1 MFNIFLVIQTIMI
14 NNNLSFY
21 SAKILAEIIRD
32 ILYFPVWW
40 YSRGLNNILKS
51 LGKFLINKQKSLG
64 LFVWIKNIFKPM
76 YGQYDWQ
83 GMLISFFVRLVQI
96 IIRSF
101 VMLFW
106 LVLVVVII
114 CFWLLLPLLVIYK
127 VIFQY
132 NFINSIF

>member
-1 MFNIFLVIQTIMI
+1 MI

-21 SAKILAEIIRD
+21 SVKILAEIIRD

-40 YSRGLNNILKS
+40 YSRGLNNVF
-51 LGKFLINKQKSLG
+51 KFLWKFLVNKQKSLG
-64 LFVWIKNIFKPM
+64 LLIWIKNIFIPM

-106 LVLVVVII
+106 LVLVVLVI
-114 CFWLLLPLLVIYK
+114 CTWLALPLLVIYE
-127 VIFQY
+127 INFQL
-132 NFINSIF
+132 F